1 MKLLQLQ
8 KRAMALA
15 GTVITAYLLFHMLSN
30 LSFFYASA
38 FEQFY
43 AFYNQAWVRWPL
55 LGVVVLSLLIHIK
68 AALHIRIKNS
78 KARQVG
84 YKKHDKLHVPAPL
97 VSLSIV
103 LLLLF
108 MLIHIGQTL
117 LIDTSAVKAAM
128 LDWFS
133 SVWML
138 LFYLAG
144 LFILAMHL
152 QHSLINVLQTLGI
165 TSKTYTLAIISAVVF
180 LTLGFASVPLFIWA
194 NA

>member
-8 KRAMALA
+8 KRTMALA
-15 GTVITAYLLFHMLSN
+15 GTVMTVYLLFHMLSN
-30 LSFFYASA
+30 LSFFAGSA

-43 AFYNQAWVRWPL
+43 QIYNQAWVRWPL
-55 LGVVVLSLLIHIK
+55 LAVVVLSLHIHIK
-68 AALHIRIKNS
+68 AAWHIRVKNS
-78 KARQVG
+78 QARQVG
-84 YKKHDKLHVPAPL
+84 YKKHDKVHVPAAL

-108 MLIHIGQTL
+108 IVIHIGQTL
-117 LIDTSAVKAAM
+117 LMDTSAVRSTM
-128 LDWFS
+128 LAWFS

-165 TSKTYTLAIISAVVF
+165 SSKTYKLAIISAVVV
-180 LTLGFASVPLFIWA
+180 LVIGFASVPLSIWA
-194 NA
+194 SA

>member
-8 KRAMALA
+8 KRSMALA
-15 GTVITAYLLFHMLSN
+15 GTVMTVYLLFHMLSN
-30 LSFFYASA
+30 LSFFSGQA

-43 AFYNQAWVRWPL
+43 EIYNQDWLRWPVL
-55 LGVVVLSLLIHIK
+55 ALVVLSLLIHVK
-68 AALHIRIKNS
+68 AALYIRIQNS
-78 KARQVG
+78 KARQTG

-108 MLIHIGQTL
+108 IIIHIVQTL
-117 LIDTSAVKAAM
+117 SIDTSVVTAAM
-128 LDWFS
+128 HDWFS

-138 LFYLAG
+138 LFYLGG

-165 TSKTYTLAIISAVVF
+165 TSKTYAVAIISAVMV
-180 LTLGFASVPLFIWA
+180 LILGFASVPLYIWA
-194 NA
+194 SA

>member
-15 GTVITAYLLFHMLSN
+15 GTIMTAYLLFHMLSN
-30 LSFFYASA
+30 LSFFSSSA

-43 AFYNQAWVRWPL
+43 TFYNQAWVRWPL
-55 LGVVVLSLLIHIK
+55 LAVVILSLLIHVK
-68 AALHIRIKNS
+68 AAMHIRIKNS
-78 KARQVG
+78 QARQVG

-108 MLIHIGQTL
+108 ILIHIGQTL
-117 LIDTSAVKAAM
+117 LIDTSAVRDAM
-128 LDWFS
+128 NNWFS

-144 LFILAMHL
+144 LSILGMHL

-165 TSKTYTLAIISAVVF
+165 SSKTYSLAIISAVVL

>member
-15 GTVITAYLLFHMLSN
+15 GTVMTAYLLFHMLSN
-30 LSFFYASA
+30 LSFFSATA

-43 AFYNQAWVRWPL
+43 EFYNQPWVRWPL
-55 LGVVVLSLLIHIK
+55 LALVMLSLFIHIK
-68 AALHIRIKNS
+68 AAMHIRIKNS

-84 YKKHDKLHVPAPL
+84 YKKYDKLHVPAPL

-108 MLIHIGQTL
+108 IVIHIGQTL
-117 LIDTSAVKAAM
+117 LIDTSAVQAAM
-128 LDWFS
+128 IDWFS
-133 SVWML
+133 SGWMV

-165 TSKTYTLAIISAVVF
+165 SSKTYRVGIISAVVL

-194 NA
+194 NT

>member
-15 GTVITAYLLFHMLSN
+15 GTIMTAYLVFHMLSN
-30 LSFFYASA
+30 LSFFSGTA
-38 FEQFY
+38 FEEFY
-43 AFYNQAWVRWPL
+43 DFYNQAWLRWPIL
-55 LGVVVLSLLIHIK
+55 ALVVLSLVIHVK
-68 AALHIRIKNS
+68 AAMHIRIKNS
-78 KARQVG
+78 KARQTG

-97 VSLSIV
+97 VTLSIV

-108 MLIHIGQTL
+108 ILIHIGQTL
-117 LIDTSAVKAAM
+117 LIDTTAVKAAM
-128 LDWFS
+128 VAWFS
-133 SVWML
+133 SGWML

-165 TSKTYTLAIISAVVF
+165 TSKTYALAIISAVIV
-180 LTLGFASVPLFIWA
+180 LILGFASVPLYIWA
-194 NA
+194 SV